1 MSAPQEPARAEA
13 VVVGAGLIGMFTA
26 LSLAQRG
33 IDVVLIDDVVHQKRS
48 FKVGESFLVSTALP
62 RTIGRL
68 DKFLDEE
75 CFVKLGVWFTEG
87 MEGAESFAPRSEWSI
102 APLSEHT
109 LARQSE
115 DHRDHYLFK
124 SAEDKLW
131 FRCLAV
137 DQQIVRPEAEDEIRT
152 TVRAHPRIRFLD
164 SARVVD
170 VRVEADAPNTVR
182 WADRNAS
189 THGEVVADWIVDC
202 SGRNRML
209 ARKFGHAME
218 KEVIAQDGF
227 QTTSIWGQFTDITDE
242 QFAPVWEYRDP
253 NGGSTPRDKYT
264 VHLWGEG
271 YWIWVIR
278 LSKDRISVG
287 VIFDQRTPLP
297 GDTPRGQFFGLIDR
311 YPVLRDVLT
320 EPRLLEFRMYRN
332 TQYMTDTFVHP
343 HGYGMVGDSSSIIDA
358 YYSQGIG
365 LSCQQLWHLTNVIE
379 AQVRGGT
386 PEHAYIDRI
395 NRNARQDWLMIRN
408 MLREKFT
415 PAIRDP
421 RYFLLTHL
429 MDLVVLWST
438 GTARSDFATWLVH
451 TDGETKREGARE
463 QRLRRRLSK
472 RLFYSASQPWAWLP
486 PETVQRVQ
494 AHLQRK
500 IAERARWRLDH
511 GSEVPGFHCQISI
524 ARPLPR
530 LWRVFTARAA
540 GVVDVSPLDRIAPAA
555 LRRPSARR
563 PWTHRIPMSVNTR
576 LNWVLNLRT
585 HGVIAIFAYGYLL
598 DAADTAVR
606 KARHRLSGRHRPV
619 TVPAGAGDPAEA
631 PTPAEPL
638 PPTAPR
644 PS

>member
-1 MSAPQEPARAEA
+1 MSAPHAPERAEA

-26 LSLAQRG
+26 LSLAQRD
-33 IDVVLIDDVVHQKRS
+33 IDVVLIDDIVNQKRS

-109 LARQSE
+109 LAEQSE
-115 DHRDHYLFK
+115 DHRDHYLFQ

-137 DQQIVRPEAEDEIRT
+137 DQQIVRPEAEDELRA

-164 SARVVD
+164 SARVTD
-170 VRVEADAPNTVR
+170 VHVEADAPNIVT
-182 WADRNAS
+182 WADRGS
-189 THGEVVADWIVDC
+189 SETGEVVADWIVDC

-209 ARKFGHAME
+209 TRKFGHAIE
-218 KEVIAQDGF
+218 KEIIAEDGF
-227 QTTSIWGQFTDITDE
+227 QTTSIWGQFNDITDE
-242 QFAPVWEYRDP
+242 QFAPVWEYREA

-287 VIFDQRTPLP
+287 VIFDQRTPLS
-297 GDTPRGQFFGLIDR
+297 GGTPREQFFGLIDR

-320 EPRLLEFRMYRN
+320 EERLLEFRMYRN

-379 AQVRGGT
+379 SDVRGGT
-386 PEHAYIDRI
+386 LERAYIDRI

-415 PAIRDP
+415 PAIQDP

-438 GTARSDFATWLVH
+438 GTARSDFATWLVR
-451 TDGETKREGARE
+451 TDGETKREGPSER
-463 QRLRRRLSK
+463 RLRARLSK
-472 RLFYSASQPWAWLP
+472 RLFYSRSQPWAWLP

-494 AHLQRK
+494 SHMQRK
-500 IAERARWRLDH
+500 IAERARWRLEH

-530 LWRVFTARAA
+530 LWRVFTSGAQ
-540 GVVDVSPLDRIAPAA
+540 GVVDVSPLDQIAPPA
-555 LRRPSARR
+555 LRRPSSRR
-563 PWTHRIPMSVNTR
+563 PLAHRIPMSVNTR
-576 LNWVLNLRT
+576 LKWVLNLRT
-585 HGVIAIFAYGYLL
+585 HGVIGILAYGYAL

-606 KARHRLSGRHRPV
+606 KIRHRLSGRGPV
-619 TVPAGAGDPAEA
+619 QAPTPQTTGDSVPAEA
-631 PTPAEPL
+631 L
-638 PPTAPR
+638 PPNATT

>member
-1 MSAPQEPARAEA
+1 MSAPQAPERAEA

-33 IDVVLIDDVVHQKRS
+33 IDVVLIDDIVHQKRS

-68 DKFLDEE
+68 DTFLDEE

-87 MEGAESFAPRSEWSI
+87 MEGAETFAPRSEWSI

-109 LARQSE
+109 LGRQSE
-115 DHRDHYLFK
+115 DHRDHYLFQ

-137 DQQIVRPEAEDEIRT
+137 DQQIVRPEAEDEIRA
-152 TVRAHPRIRFLD
+152 TVREHPHIRFLD

-170 VRVEADAPNTVR
+170 VHVEADAPNTVS
-182 WADRNAS
+182 WTDHDAS
-189 THGEVVADWIVDC
+189 NTGTVTADWIVDC

-209 ARKFGHAME
+209 ARKFGHAIE
-218 KEVIAQDGF
+218 KDVIAADGF
-227 QTTSIWGQFTDITDE
+227 QTTSVWGQFNDITDE
-242 QFAPVWEYRDP
+242 QFAPVWEYHDA

-287 VIFDQRTPLP
+287 VIFDQRTLLP
-297 GDTPRGQFFGLIDR
+297 GGTPREKFFGLIDR

-320 EPRLLEFRMYRN
+320 EERLLEFRMYRN
-332 TQYMTDTFVHP
+332 TQYLTDTFVHP

-379 AQVRGGT
+379 AHVHGGT
-386 PEHAYIDRI
+386 LEHAYIDRI

-415 PAIRDP
+415 PAIQDP

-438 GTARSDFATWLVH
+438 GTARSDFATWLVR
-451 TDGETKREGARE
+451 TDGETKREGPRE
-463 QRLRRRLSK
+463 RRLRRRLSK
-472 RLFYSASQPWAWLP
+472 RLFYSRSQPWAWLP

-511 GSEVPGFHCQISI
+511 GSDVPGFHCQISI

-530 LWRVFTARAA
+530 LWRVFTAGAQ
-540 GVVDVSPLDRIAPAA
+540 GVVDVSPLDQIAPAA
-555 LRRPSARR
+555 IRRPSARR
-563 PWTHRIPMSVNTR
+563 PLLHRIPMSVNTR
-576 LNWVLNLRT
+576 LKWVLNLRT
-585 HGVIAIFAYGYLL
+585 HGVIGILAYGYAL

-606 KARHRLSGRHRPV
+606 KLRHRFSGRR
-619 TVPAGAGDPAEA
+619 VPAPDSGAAEA
-631 PTPAEPL
+631 SAGARERASAATK
-638 PPTAPR
+638 

>member
-1 MSAPQEPARAEA
+1 MSAPQAPERAEA

-33 IDVVLIDDVVHQKRS
+33 IDVVLIDDIVHQKRS

-68 DKFLDEE
+68 DTFLDEE

-87 MEGAESFAPRSEWSI
+87 MEGAETFAPRSEWSI

-109 LARQSE
+109 LTRQSE
-115 DHRDHYLFK
+115 DHRDHYLFQ

-137 DQQIVRPEAEDEIRT
+137 DQQIVRPEAEDEIRAS
-152 TVRAHPRIRFLD
+152 VRAHPHIRFLD

-170 VRVEADAPNTVR
+170 VHVEADAPNTVS
-182 WADRNAS
+182 WADHDAS
-189 THGEVVADWIVDC
+189 NTGEVVADWIVDC

-209 ARKFGHAME
+209 ARKFGHAVE
-218 KEVIAQDGF
+218 KEIIAADGF
-227 QTTSIWGQFTDITDE
+227 QTTSIWGQFNDITDE

-297 GDTPRGQFFGLIDR
+297 GGTPREKFFGLIDR
-311 YPVLRDVLT
+311 YPVLREVLT
-320 EPRLLEFRMYRN
+320 EERLLEFRMYRN
-332 TQYMTDTFVHP
+332 TQYLTDTFVHP

-379 AQVRGGT
+379 ADVHDGT
-386 PEHAYIDRI
+386 LDHAYIDRI

-415 PAIRDP
+415 PAIQDP

-438 GTARSDFATWLVH
+438 GTARSDFATWLVR
-451 TDGETKREGARE
+451 TDGETKREGPRE
-463 QRLRRRLSK
+463 RRLRQRLSK
-472 RLFYSASQPWAWLP
+472 RLFYSRSQPWAWLP

-494 AHLQRK
+494 SHLQRK
-500 IAERARWRLDH
+500 IAERARWRLEH

-530 LWRVFTARAA
+530 LWRVFTAGAK
-540 GVVDVSPLDRIAPAA
+540 GVVDVSPLDQIAPAA

-563 PWTHRIPMSVNTR
+563 PLVHRIPMSVNTR
-576 LNWVLNLRT
+576 LKWVLNLRT
-585 HGVIAIFAYGYLL
+585 HGVIGILAYGYAL
-598 DAADTAVR
+598 DAADTALR
-606 KARHRLSGRHRPV
+606 KVRHRFSGRRPV
-619 TVPAGAGDPAEA
+619 PVPDPDGGAAEVSAEA
-631 PTPAEPL
+631 L
-638 PPTAPR
+638 PPTATT